1 MAEATESSPIRH
13 KSFSI
18 WYNFPNS
25 EGIIKFKLAVYI
37 QESQHRQ
44 TNPQRE
50 IDMETEQRPAVRLSN
65 LSKHF
70 RQVTAVDRLTLDVMP
85 GDVLALIGANGS
97 GKSTTFRLMLNIYRA
112 SAGESLLLN
121 VPSSQLN
128 GSDFER
134 VCYISEGQK
143 QPQWMS
149 VEYFLNY
156 CSKMYPNWDK
166 ELCERLVE
174 TFGLPMQQK
183 IKHLS
188 RGQKM
193 KLAVTS
199 TLPCRPK
206 LLLLDEPFSGL
217 DVETRAQLGKLLKKL
232 AQDDGLATIIT
243 THDVEEVE
251 PVANQI
257 AILHQ
262 GRLVVDE
269 ALGKFMDR
277 HRRISLENVPPE
289 NFATDLANR
298 LIAVESLDGS
308 LQYMTDQYSE
318 EFGSELQ
325 RMSPNGAPIH
335 AEKMTLRGILT
346 GKAVKL

>member
-1 MAEATESSPIRH
+1 LLSP
-13 KSFSI
+13 
-18 WYNFPNS
+18 N
-25 EGIIKFKLAVYI
+25 EEL
-37 QESQHRQ
+37 E
-44 TNPQRE
+44 RE
-50 IDMETEQRPAVRLSN
+50 MEMELEQRPAVRLSN

-70 RQVTAVDRLTLDVMP
+70 RNVTAVDRLSLDVMP

-112 SAGESLLLN
+112 SAGESLLLQ
-121 VPSSQLN
+121 VPSSKLN

-143 QPQWMS
+143 QPLWMR
-149 VEYFLNY
+149 VEYFLAY
-156 CSKMYPNWDK
+156 CSKMYPNWDQA
-166 ELCERLVE
+166 LCDRLVE
-174 TFGLPMQQK
+174 SFGLPMRQT

-193 KLAVTS
+193 KLAVAS

-232 AQDDGLATIIT
+232 SRDDGLATIIT

-251 PVANQI
+251 PVANRI
-257 AILHQ
+257 AILHE
-262 GRLVVDE
+262 GRLIVDE
-269 ALGKFMDR
+269 ALDSFIDR
-277 HRRISLENVPPE
+277 HRRISIDGLLPDNYP
-289 NFATDLANR
+289 ADLSGR
-298 LIAVESLDGS
+298 LIGVDSLDGDHE
-308 LQYMTDQYSE
+308 YMTDKYSE
-318 EFGSELQ
+318 EFGNELESLLPEGIQ
-325 RMSPNGAPIH
+325 LS
-335 AEKMTLRGILT
+335 AEKMTLREILT

>member
-1 MAEATESSPIRH
+1 
-13 KSFSI
+13 
-18 WYNFPNS
+18 
-25 EGIIKFKLAVYI
+25 
-37 QESQHRQ
+37 
-44 TNPQRE
+44 
-50 IDMETEQRPAVRLSN
+50 MEVEQRPAVRLSN

-70 RQVTAVDRLTLDVMP
+70 RKVRAVDRLTLDVMP

-112 SAGESLLLN
+112 SSGESSLLN
-121 VPSSQLN
+121 IPSSRLN

-143 QPQWMS
+143 QPVWMS
-149 VEYFLNY
+149 VAYFLNY
-156 CSKMYPNWDK
+156 CGKMYPNWDQ
-166 ELCERLVE
+166 ELCDSLVE
-174 TFGLPMQQK
+174 AFGLPMQQK

-193 KLAVTS
+193 KLAVAS

-232 AQDDGLATIIT
+232 SQDDGLATIIT

-257 AILHQ
+257 AILNQ
-262 GRLVVDE
+262 GRLIIDE
-269 ALGKFMDR
+269 PLEQFMGR
-277 HRRISLENVPPE
+277 HRRISLDGIPPE
-289 NFATDLANR
+289 NFPAELAGR

-308 LQYMTDQYSE
+308 LQYITDRYGDA
-318 EFGSELQ
+318 FGGELQ
-325 RMSPNGAPIH
+325 SLAPEGVRLS
-335 AEKMTLRGILT
+335 AEKMTLREILT

>member
-1 MAEATESSPIRH
+1 
-13 KSFSI
+13 
-18 WYNFPNS
+18 
-25 EGIIKFKLAVYI
+25 
-37 QESQHRQ
+37 
-44 TNPQRE
+44 
-50 IDMETEQRPAVRLSN
+50 MELEQQPAVRLSN

-70 RQVTAVDRLTLDVMP
+70 RNVTAVDRLSLDVMP

-112 SAGESLLLN
+112 SAGESLLLQ
-121 VPSSQLN
+121 VPSSELN

-143 QPQWMS
+143 QPLWMR
-149 VEYFLNY
+149 VEYFLTY
-156 CSKMYPNWDK
+156 CSRMYPNWDQ
-166 ELCERLVE
+166 ELCDSLVE
-174 TFGLPMQQK
+174 LFGLPMQQK

-193 KLAVTS
+193 KLAVAS

-232 AQDDGLATIIT
+232 SQDDGLATIIT

-262 GRLVVDE
+262 GRLIVDE
-269 ALGKFMDR
+269 ALNSFIGR
-277 HRRISLENVPPE
+277 HRKISVDKLSPDNYPA
-289 NFATDLANR
+289 NLASQ
-298 LIAVESLDGS
+298 LIAVESLDGG
-308 LQYMTDQYSE
+308 LEYITDRYSE
-318 EFGSELQ
+318 QFGGELQ
-325 RMSPNGAPIH
+325 SLLPAGAQLS
-335 AEKMTLRGILT
+335 AEKMTLRKILT